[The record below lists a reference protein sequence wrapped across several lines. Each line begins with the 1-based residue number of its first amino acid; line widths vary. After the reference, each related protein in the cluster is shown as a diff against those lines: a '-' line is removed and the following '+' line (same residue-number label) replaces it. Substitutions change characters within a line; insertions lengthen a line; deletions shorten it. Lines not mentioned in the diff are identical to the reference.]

1 MQAVPRPLELRLLL
15 PLVILVPLGF
25 AVTHIAQTGT
35 LDIGPMGVAV
45 GYVGLMLGAHV
56 ALRLVGNRGDQLLL
70 PCVATIGAIGI
81 IMLNRLPQ
89 QLLGTNV
96 LGVQFGMA
104 TTQLLWFAVGVSA
117 MVLLAG
123 RFRDDL
129 FYRIST
135 ITIHV
140 PPLRDLFHDHPNI
153 TVRQAVVTGIDFD
166 AREVEL
172 AGSDPLAYDYLV
184 LATGSRPFVPPIKG
198 TRKPGVFVFD
208 MGQNIVGWCRLR
220 VRRKCKAYQNEREEK
235 EPAPKRQ
242 RASRISSA

>member
-35 LDIGPMGVAV
+35 LDIGPMGVAA

-89 QLLGTNV
+89 QLLGTDV
-96 LGVQFGMA
+96 LGVRFGMA

-123 RFRDDL
+123 RFGSGEASCVGFRTEA
-129 FYRIST
+129 ISG
-135 ITIHV
+135 
-140 PPLRDLFHDHPNI
+140 RS
-153 TVRQAVVTGIDFD
+153 TVASIASSGH
-166 AREVEL
+166 
-172 AGSDPLAYDYLV
+172 
-184 LATGSRPFVPPIKG
+184 SR
-198 TRKPGVFVFD
+198 
-208 MGQNIVGWCRLR
+208 
-220 VRRKCKAYQNEREEK
+220 
-235 EPAPKRQ
+235 EPARGGRGNGRSFRHQ
-242 RASRISSA
+242 CSA